1 MGSSIFHTGAKWALS
16 SGFSGRNGMIRDIGT
31 ASSGLGTKQAP
42 GFGRAG
48 PGGLEEKPWRRATL
62 PRPIAAV
69 PSPLGPFT
77 SVFGMGTGVAS
88 PPWPPRKR
96 ERKTRTAAGMP
107 RHGTGSAASMPRHGT
122 KDESKAVRSVPAHTC
137 AGRRRML
144 APGQPSREHGSE
156 AKCKEGKAQASRTIS
171 TGRVN
176 ASPRLRLRPIEV
188 VVFHRP

>member
-1 MGSSIFHTGAKWALS
+1 MGVIIRIF
-16 SGFSGRNGMIRDIGT
+16 
-31 ASSGLGTKQAP
+31 GTK
-42 GFGRAG
+42 
-48 PGGLEEKPWRRATL
+48 WHD
-62 PRPIAAV
+62 PRHWD
-69 PSPLGPFT
+69 
-77 SVFGMGTGVAS
+77 SVFGTRNETGPRVRRSRTRGPGRKTLAARYS
-88 PPWPPRKR
+88 PAADCRSTLATGALHFRVRNGNGCCLPAMATK
-96 ERKTRTAAGMP
+96 EKTRKTRTAAGMP